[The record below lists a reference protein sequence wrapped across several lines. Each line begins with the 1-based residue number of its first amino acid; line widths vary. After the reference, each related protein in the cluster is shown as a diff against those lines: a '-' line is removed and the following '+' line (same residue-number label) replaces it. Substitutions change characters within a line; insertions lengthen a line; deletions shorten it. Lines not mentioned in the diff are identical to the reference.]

1 MVKLIYLGRGKRGSC
16 LARDTIVL
24 GRDYLKY
31 PWKE

>member
-1 MVKLIYLGRGKRGSC
+1 MGRGKRGTY
-16 LARDTIVL
+16 LARDAIVL